1 MSVKTKVATISDDVI
16 DLPGAKILEWLSD
29 RKKIPQHW
37 KRSHNNILSLINSA
51 YEISKLEKKEQQTQS
66 YFDYVK
72 IFKEFESAQG
82 GNSTT
87 LFGSYSNPNTQKWYE
102 VIKAYEKDCY
112 NIGDACQILSQNINY
127 EIPNL
132 KKTIDKSM
140 KGIEECSKRETEFNK
155 SKASA
160 ISAFKK
166 ACTDLGIKG
175 EKIRDEILELPNT
188 LNPLFDEIAQLM
200 KNENIT
206 KAIEFYKEILT
217 LTKAETE
224 NEPLNLLLFVIQ
236 HGNVT
241 LGQREKILNPSLNI
255 ETNNDKDNN
264 NNNNNNSNS
273 DDKIEIDWCM
283 DIKNDDNDDVT
294 TTTNTDTNQPSVIVW
309 EDEISDMPAEIQWD
323 DFSMDAIEI
332 VDESTPLSTSN
343 DNTILKSS
351 NNNNNNSIST
361 LNSNIDLNETILSD
375 RTLRNQFLDQLFEI
389 EIFLNHRLNEME
401 KSNSI
406 FGIDQISN
414 ESSISVEQCKEYLNA
429 IKNVLSKLFNTRVRQ
444 VLEIKSSKKFIDRI
458 VLQFTQKQTSISKYT
473 NLLSELDI
481 KREELNVTLGESRTK
496 LDQILKETRILKLNI
511 EQLLSTQLFDKKKI
525 NIMIPFSL
533 N

>member
-1 MSVKTKVATISDDVI
+1 MSVKTKVAAISDDVI
-16 DLPGAKILEWLSD
+16 DLPGSKILEWLSD

-37 KRSHNNILSLINSA
+37 KRSHNNIVSLIASA
-51 YEISKLEKKEQQTQS
+51 YELTKYEKKEQQSLS
-66 YFDYVK
+66 YFDYQK

-140 KGIEECSKRETEFNK
+140 KALEESSKRETEFNK

-160 ISAFKK
+160 ITAFKK

-200 KNENIT
+200 KDPIIS
-206 KAIEFYKEILT
+206 KAIEFYKEILSQ
-217 LTKAETE
+217 TKSETE
-224 NEPLNLLLFVIQ
+224 KEPLDLLSFVIK
-236 HGNVT
+236 HGNIT
-241 LGQREKILNPSLNI
+241 LGQREKVLNPSLHI
-255 ETNNDKDNN
+255 ETDKNDSN
-264 NNNNNNSNS
+264 NNNNNNSS

-283 DIKNDDNDDVT
+283 DIKNDDVVDQN
-294 TTTNTDTNQPSVIVW
+294 NTDNPNQPSVIVW
-309 EDEISDMPAEIQWD
+309 EDEADIPAEIQWD

-332 VDESTPLSTSN
+332 VDESSTPLSTSN
-343 DNTILKSS
+343 DNNILSS
-351 NNNNNNSIST
+351 NNNNNTTKST
-361 LNSNIDLNETILSD
+361 INNIDLNETILSD

-389 EIFLNHRLNEME
+389 EIFLNHRLSEME

-414 ESSISVEQCKEYLNA
+414 ESSISVEQCKEYLNR
-429 IKNVLSKLFNTRVRQ
+429 IKTVLSKLFNTRVRQ

-458 VLQFTQKQTSISKYT
+458 VLQFTQKQSSISKYT
-473 NLLSELDI
+473 NLLSELDV
-481 KREELNVTLGESRTK
+481 KREQLNLTLGESRTK
-496 LDQILKETRILKLNI
+496 LDQVLKETRSLKSNI